1 MRLMRPRSQESM
13 WDEQKYSGSGTGPTG
28 KDTHLAPW
36 ERRLAARARITVTP
50 LSIAWYCVHDCVTC
64 VPSNLALARCDPG
77 TLNLNTN
84 LQTSRAL
91 TDCC

>member
-28 KDTHLAPW
+28 KDAHLAPW

-50 LSIAWYCVHDCVTC
+50 LSIAWYSCIAFMIAV
-64 VPSNLALARCDPG
+64 LAYR
-77 TLNLNTN
+77 
-84 LQTSRAL
+84 QTSPLPVATQVL
-91 TDCC
+91 

>member
-64 VPSNLALARCDPG
+64 VPSNLALARSMRPRYFNNNNNNNNDTRP
-77 TLNLNTN
+77 
-84 LQTSRAL
+84 R
-91 TDCC
+91 